1 MLRIIVHKK
10 KVYFSKDIICE
21 LDENRYIDYKIRE
34 NHLSLFLNP
43 VASKKSQLLKGFCCK
58 VLNKE

>member
-43 VASKKSQLLKGFCCK
+43 VASKKSQLLKAT
-58 VLNKE
+58 